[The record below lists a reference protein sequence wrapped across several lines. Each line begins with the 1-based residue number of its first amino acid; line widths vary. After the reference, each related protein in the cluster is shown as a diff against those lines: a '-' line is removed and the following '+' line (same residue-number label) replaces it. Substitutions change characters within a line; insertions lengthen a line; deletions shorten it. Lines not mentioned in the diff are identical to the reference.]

1 MQKNPENTM
10 MLLDKVKTD
19 INKLALPEI
28 VNHPYIANQLKVF
41 FGEKKSEKVINT
53 FKSNYMVLVSDETVK
68 KTLANADKFTVVQS
82 LINLTKDNLSIN
94 PHDKESCIVSYAG
107 KAVAI
112 PMWRGKLK
120 RMQETGV
127 IQYLDY
133 LECVYATDKFSN
145 NMGKFTHEINYKRP
159 DNDKII
165 GVLLVALMPDGRSR
179 AKFVLSKDI
188 EKRRLKS
195 KMPNIWREWT
205 DEMYKK
211 TAITI
216 FEGEIGK
223 RSLEYSEQY
232 ETQDEDEVEEP
243 VTVDQETEYVEEAQ
257 EAEEVPEVFQ
267 DEILRSQLDQ
277 LVESSGVLTP
287 KEVEGLSEVIDTLD
301 DTMLMKWISAIN
313 ARVEKREKESAVV
326 NKNEPPI

>member
-1 MQKNPENTM
+1 
-10 MLLDKVKTD
+10 
-19 INKLALPEI
+19 
-28 VNHPYIANQLKVF
+28 
-41 FGEKKSEKVINT
+41 
-53 FKSNYMVLVSDETVK
+53 
-68 KTLANADKFTVVQS
+68 
-82 LINLTKDNLSIN
+82 
-94 PHDKESCIVSYAG
+94 
-107 KAVAI
+107 
-112 PMWRGKLK
+112 MWRGKLK

-127 IQYLDY
+127 IEYIELLEVVYLWDTMTNVNNKY
-133 LECVYATDKFSN
+133 SFSRCMESDN
-145 NMGKFTHEINYKRP
+145 PYK
-159 DNDKII
+159 KII
-165 GVLLVALMPDGRSR
+165 INNKNYYYAKYDGGFIPQEAIRTFLTPKLLIELNEVNLISFNIEGHGMCRIATEVGIRNGVLLVALMPDGRKR
-179 AKFVLSKDI
+179 NKFVLSKDI
-188 EKRRLKS
+188 EKRRKKS
-195 KMPNIWREWT
+195 KMPNIWEEWT

-257 EAEEVPEVFQ
+257 EAEEVTEVFQ